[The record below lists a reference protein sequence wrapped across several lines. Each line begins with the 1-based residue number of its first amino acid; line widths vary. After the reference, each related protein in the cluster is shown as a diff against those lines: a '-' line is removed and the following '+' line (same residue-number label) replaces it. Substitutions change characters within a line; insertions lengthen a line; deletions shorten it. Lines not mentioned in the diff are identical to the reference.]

1 MTALIAPKEEA
12 ESRLPPELSPTG
24 KLIYLYLRERGDA
37 SVEDL
42 KAALGVPQIRLYPTL
57 ASLERRDLIERVGD
71 EFAVPS

>member
-42 KAALGVPQIRLYPTL
+42 KAALRVPQIRLYPTL
-57 ASLERRDLIERVGD
+57 ESLERRDLIERVGN
-71 EFAVPS
+71 EFTVPG